1 MQTFLER
8 QEKFEA
14 ETKDKINFLEEAL
27 SMQDGDDSQL
37 NESIEDVGE
46 INDEVKSVRSQGSY
60 QGL

>member
-1 MQTFLER
+1 MQSFLER

-14 ETKDKINFLEEAL
+14 ETKDKITYLEEAL
-27 SMQDGDDSQL
+27 SMQDGDDSQ
-37 NESIEDVGE
+37 NDSIEDVGE